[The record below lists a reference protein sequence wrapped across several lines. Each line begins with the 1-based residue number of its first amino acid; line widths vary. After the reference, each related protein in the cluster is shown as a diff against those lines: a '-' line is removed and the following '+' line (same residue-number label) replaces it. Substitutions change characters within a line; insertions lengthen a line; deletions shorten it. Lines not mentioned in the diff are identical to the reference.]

1 MFGID
6 AETVQNFVSTQALP
20 MALAL
25 AQAIGIFIIGRIIV
39 SIIIS
44 VTGKLLGRTKLDP
57 MLIGFMTSI
66 LKFLLLLV
74 VIIAA
79 LNELGVD
86 TTSLVAL
93 IGAAGLAIGLAL
105 QGSLQN
111 FSSGAMLIFFKPFGK
126 GDFVEING
134 TSGTVEEIHLFNT
147 QLRTPDNKRVII
159 PNGQVFGN
167 TMTNYSSNPTRRV
180 DMVFGIGYDDDIDK
194 ARALIKEILDADDR
208 VLDEPEPLIAISALA
223 DSSVN
228 FNVRPWVNTADY
240 WSVFY
245 DTHEAVK
252 KSFDKNGVGIPYPQM
267 DVHVH
272 KTEPGKDDVGQAG

>member
-1 MFGID
+1 MFGI
-6 AETVQNFVSTQALP
+6 ETETIQNFLTNEALP
-20 MALAL
+20 MGLAL
-25 AQAIGIFIIGRIIV
+25 VKAIGIFVIGRIVV
-39 SIIIS
+39 SIIIA
-44 VTGKLLGRTKLDP
+44 VTRKLLGRTKLDP
-57 MLIGFMTSI
+57 MLIGFLTSI

-111 FSSGAMLIFFKPFGK
+111 FSSGAMLIFFKPFSK
-126 GDFVEING
+126 GDFVEVGG

-194 ARALIKEILDADDR
+194 ARALIKEILDADER
-208 VLDEPEPLIAISALA
+208 VLDDPEPLIAVSALA

-228 FNVRPWVNTADY
+228 FNVRPWVNTPDY
-240 WSVFY
+240 WGVFY

-252 KSFDKNGVGIPYPQM
+252 KSFDKNGVGIPFPQM
-267 DVHVH
+267 DVHLH
-272 KTEPGKDDVGQAG
+272 KTDDGQAE